1 MKRVFYFIGC
11 LTAAASLALTTSC
24 SNDSTSGI
32 EEQQKG
38 NVKISFNITNYMQ
51 YNMDEV
57 TRASSS
63 LSNLAH
69 LALAVFDSEGKLVNE
84 NIQTN
89 GEKEYGNFTTTLPY
103 GTYTLVFLG
112 YNKDNEV
119 IFHSPPDISFSDN
132 YVPNCFS
139 AAMSLTVDANTTP
152 TQNITLKRAVGA
164 FQVVCTGGVPDE
176 MTVMNYTAFGGGTSL
191 NAITGHATE
200 VKPRT
205 GSIRRPSSASI
216 TSKDKF
222 TFTIYSFLPADECT
236 MQFDITAMTDED
248 TEIKSRS
255 FADVPMKLNH
265 MSIYTG
271 NFFKNDVEGN
281 TNGFTL
287 SIEEGE
293 WIKDDFTF

>member
-119 IFHSPPDISFSDN
+119 IFTSPTDISFSDN
-132 YVPNCFS
+132 YVPNCF
-139 AAMSLTVDANTTP
+139 
-152 TQNITLKRAVGA
+152 
-164 FQVVCTGGVPDE
+164 
-176 MTVMNYTAFGGGTSL
+176 
-191 NAITGHATE
+191 
-200 VKPRT
+200 
-205 GSIRRPSSASI
+205 
-216 TSKDKF
+216 
-222 TFTIYSFLPADECT
+222 
-236 MQFDITAMTDED
+236 
-248 TEIKSRS
+248 
-255 FADVPMKLNH
+255 
-265 MSIYTG
+265 
-271 NFFKNDVEGN
+271 
-281 TNGFTL
+281 
-287 SIEEGE
+287 
-293 WIKDDFTF
+293 